1 MLGSG
6 IPPSP
11 SWAPAASFSAN
22 NGPAAAARRP
32 SLRRALIRFLGG
44 NVEPRSQAV
53 GYPAPAA
60 PVPTASTAAL
70 ALEQAERCYAYAE
83 QLANQGAVDLAGPI
97 YRQAYQTLRGIVGLE
112 GAAMG
117 FRPSL
122 PPAGGT
128 AAGAYPARQ
137 PTPAQA
143 APMTPG
149 APVPAPTPALSLEQ
163 RLQPL
168 KDQLSAST
176 AAAIQQDLQK
186 LFQEGHRDPDL
197 TNLLGLAAL
206 LQNQGSEAER
216 WFRDT
221 VTLNPQHYRAMVN
234 LGGICLASGRLQEA
248 TQLLTTA
255 TQLVDPNSN
264 EALAS
269 LTNLCLAQQQLGRP
283 MEAAQLAL
291 RIFRIKPD
299 HLQPEGLA
307 AAAQTLQSMGED
319 AGAIELLQYLRRQGF
334 GSDTIRQLAQLLER
348 RGDFQEAAMVY
359 RDLLAQPGA
368 MAGEP

>member
-1 MLGSG
+1 MLGSSL
-6 IPPSP
+6 PTSP
-11 SWAPAASFSAN
+11 SWASGPSFGTN
-22 NGPAAAARRP
+22 NGPAAAQRP

-44 NVEPRSQAV
+44 NVESRPPVV

-60 PVPTASTAAL
+60 PVPAASTGAL

-83 QLANQGAVDLAGPI
+83 QLANQGAIDLAGPI
-97 YRQAYQTLRGIVGLE
+97 YRQAYQTLRGIVGLD

-128 AAGAYPARQ
+128 SAGAHLARR
-137 PTPAQA
+137 PGPAQA
-143 APMTPG
+143 VPMAHS
-149 APVPAPTPALSLEQ
+149 APVPPPALSLEQ

-168 KDQLSAST
+168 KEQLSAST
-176 AAAIQQDLQK
+176 AAAIQQELQK
-186 LFQEGHRDPDL
+186 LLQEGHRDSDL
-197 TNLLGLAAL
+197 TNLMGLAAL
-206 LQNQGSEAER
+206 LQKQGSEAER

-221 VTLNPQHYRAMVN
+221 VTLNPHHYRAMVN

-248 TQLLTTA
+248 SQLLTTA
-255 TQLVDPNSN
+255 TELVDPNSN

-269 LTNLCLAQQQLGRP
+269 LTNLSLAQQQLGRP

-299 HLQPEGLA
+299 HLRPESLA
-307 AAAQTLQSMGED
+307 AAAQTLESMGEET
-319 AGAIELLQYLRRQGF
+319 AAIELLQYLRRQGCA
-334 GSDTIRQLAQLLER
+334 SDTIRQLAQLLER

-368 MAGEP
+368 MAGQP